1 MMKPTKASHRIEPKI
16 PMANPI
22 RPKTNLIAIRAT
34 TAKIAK
40 PIRLLNIIF
49 LQKKM
54 GRPLI
59 RCDVSISFV
68 EAK

>member
-1 MMKPTKASHRIEPKI
+1 M
-16 PMANPI
+16 
-22 RPKTNLIAIRAT
+22 AIRAT

-59 RCDVSISFV
+59 RTDVSISFV